1 MRFDDAFIPS
11 TAAGRNKVEP
21 PSGSEIE
28 GVVEGDGESAEVGFE
43 RAPSDCDISVEA
55 AMARAGVGAAAG
67 ANMGLVPLA
76 VAPETAAGEPK
87 LKAAATVAATGA
99 EAGAAAGE
107 AVPKLVAAGVGASA
121 EERAGAG

>member
-1 MRFDDAFIPS
+1 VRFDDVFIPS

-87 LKAAATVAATGA
+87 AAATVAATGA